1 MDAWCMKQAVRKPY
15 AVGIKRREEILEA
28 ALEVFSVQGYRG
40 APLADIAAKVGLTI
54 AGVLHYFSSKEE
66 LLAMVLK
73 RRDASLTPW
82 FEDTWAATGS
92 FSAAVHELMVASMS
106 EPHVLQLFVT
116 MSAESTDPG
125 HPSHT
130 YFQERYQT
138 SRMNFTRALDRA
150 KDRGEVDERV
160 SGPVLMAVLDGL
172 QLQWLLE
179 PTFDLLSELD
189 GYLASIS
196 TKSTPRSTHQ

>member
-1 MDAWCMKQAVRKPY
+1 MRKREAWWMKQAVRKPY

-66 LLAMVLK
+66 LLSMVLK

-92 FSAAVHELMVASMS
+92 FSSAVHELMVASMS

-130 YFQERYQT
+130 YFQERYRT
-138 SRMNFTRALDRA
+138 SRVNFTRALDRA
-150 KDRGEVDERV
+150 ARHGAKIRALV
-160 SGPVLMAVLDGL
+160 SGPVMIAVLDGL

-179 PTFDLLSELD
+179 PTFDLLSR
-189 GYLASIS
+189 
-196 TKSTPRSTHQ
+196 T